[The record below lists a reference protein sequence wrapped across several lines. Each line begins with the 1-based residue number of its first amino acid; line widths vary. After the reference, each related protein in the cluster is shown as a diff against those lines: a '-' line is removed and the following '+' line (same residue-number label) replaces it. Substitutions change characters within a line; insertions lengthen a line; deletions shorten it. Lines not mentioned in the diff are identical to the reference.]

1 MNEIIKSLVAG
12 LLIIVTIAATFIV
25 TLFVVG
31 FTGLEV
37 HTYEKNAINNIA
49 IPLHAHIDGKTH
61 HMFENKDTILDI
73 SYNK

>member
-12 LLIIVTIAATFIV
+12 LLIIATAAVALVVSVFI
-25 TLFVVG
+25 VG
-31 FTGLEV
+31 FTGFEV
-37 HTYEKNAINNIA
+37 HSYEKNAINNIA

>member
-12 LLIIVTIAATFIV
+12 LLIIATAAVALFVGIFIV
-25 TLFVVG
+25 GMTG
-31 FTGLEV
+31 FEV
-37 HTYEKNAINNIA
+37 KTYEKNAITVVA

-61 HMFENKDTILDI
+61 HMFENKDIILDI